1 VRERGDRSL
10 WGTGVL
16 AGARRRGR
24 RRPTVIVA
32 SLIMLLAP
40 ALSAC
45 PVCYGAG
52 PGPATDGLNNA
63 IIFLLIIVGL
73 VQAGF
78 IALFWSFRK
87 RAKALQA
94 RRESFRVLEGGA

>member
-1 VRERGDRSL
+1 M
-10 WGTGVL
+10 
-16 AGARRRGR
+16 RGR
-24 RRPTVIVA
+24 GYWVA
-32 SLIMLLAP
+32 GLLAFVFAP
-40 ALSAC
+40 ILSAC

>member
-1 VRERGDRSL
+1 MKQNAKCKMQNAKRSL
-10 WGTGVL
+10 L
-16 AGARRRGR
+16 FFAFCILHFAF
-24 RRPTVIVA
+24 I
-32 SLIMLLAP
+32 AP
-40 ALSAC
+40 AMFAC

-78 IALFWSFRK
+78 VALFWSFRK
-87 RAKALQA
+87 RAKALQR
-94 RRESFRVLEGGA
+94 RREQFHVIEGGV

>member
-1 VRERGDRSL
+1 M
-10 WGTGVL
+10 
-16 AGARRRGR
+16 RGR
-24 RRPTVIVA
+24 GYWVA
-32 SLIMLLAP
+32 GLLAVVFAP

-52 PGPATDGLNNA
+52 PGPGTDGLNNA

>member
-1 VRERGDRSL
+1 MMNAECRMQNAET
-10 WGTGVL
+10 WH
-16 AGARRRGR
+16 RRA
-24 RRPTVIVA
+24 ISA
-32 SLIMLLAP
+32 FCLLHSAFLAP

-52 PGPATDGLNNA
+52 PGPVTDGLNNA

-94 RRESFRVLEGGA
+94 RRESFRVIEGGA